1 MKLCA
6 AQTRP
11 VKGDIQ
17 ANIDNHQKLI
27 RLAMANGAD
36 FIVFPELSITGYEPT
51 LAGELAMLLNDP
63 RLDDFQTLSDA
74 ERITIGVGTPLITA
88 EGINITMVIFQPG
101 KTRETYSK
109 HYLHADEEPFF
120 VSGHNA
126 IELLGAEANI
136 APAICYELSVP
147 AHSEAAHKAGA
158 KTYFAS
164 VVKTATGAAKATDT
178 LAAIAENYS
187 MNVVMANCVGV
198 CDGDVCGGRSSVWNQ
213 RGQLIGQLNDTDE
226 GILILDTDT
235 HEVIEKYAE

>member
-17 ANIDNHQKLI
+17 TNISNHKKLI
-27 RLAMANGAD
+27 DLAVAHGAD

-63 RLDDFQTLSDA
+63 RLNDFQTLSDA
-74 ERITIGVGTPLITA
+74 KRITIGVGTPLITT
-88 EGINITMVIFQPG
+88 EGINISMVIFQPG

-109 HYLHADEEPFF
+109 HYLHADEEPYF
-120 VSGHNA
+120 VSGHNT
-126 IELLGAEANI
+126 IGLLGPEANI
-136 APAICYELSVP
+136 ALAICYELSVP
-147 AHSEAAHKAGA
+147 EHSEAAHKAGA

-164 VVKTATGAAKATDT
+164 VVKTAAGTEKAIDT
-178 LAAIAENYS
+178 LAVIAKTYS

-198 CDGDVCGGRSSVWNQ
+198 CDGEICGGRSSVWNQ
-213 RGQLIGQLNDTDE
+213 RGELLGQLNDTDE
-226 GILILDTDT
+226 GILIMDTDT
-235 HEVIEKYAE
+235 QEVIKKTL